1 MLSIKN
7 SSQLVAHVQRQIAA
21 EMRGLAVGEVTPGEV
36 ELASK
41 CGVSRT
47 TIRKALS
54 DMERA
59 GLLRTEGNGRR
70 YLLRAVRKSEMTE
83 SQREPISR
91 DRRVVRYVLE
101 KIGSGA
107 ISPGD
112 RISES
117 KIAAELGFSTGPVRE
132 GLLHLAPLALLRKR
146 ARRQWEAI
154 SFTAK
159 QWEYLTEMRMLVEE
173 HCLKKLFQAPL
184 SQGCRQFLEDHLQLT
199 KELTDL
205 KKEDL
210 GELLELDKNFHQW
223 LLDSAQNPM
232 LLERNQFIYLLIE
245 FQMRNSHYSLDRAR
259 VGLNQHI
266 AIIEAILTGDSIG
279 AVLAL
284 RQHLN
289 SSLDTLKLIV
299 QQDPTSQD

>member
-1 MLSIKN
+1 MLPTKN
-7 SSQLVAHVQRQIAA
+7 SSQLVTHVRRQISD
-21 EMRGLAVGEVTPGEV
+21 EMRNLGVGDIIPGEV

-47 TIRKALS
+47 TVRKALFS
-54 DMERA
+54 MEKE
-59 GLLRTEGNGRR
+59 GLLRTEENGRR
-70 YLLRAVRKSEMTE
+70 YLLRKARKSETAK
-83 SQREPISR
+83 SQREPLSR
-91 DRRVVRYVLE
+91 DRCVVRYVLE

-132 GLLHLAPLALLRKR
+132 GLLHLAPLALLKKR

-173 HCLKKLFQAPL
+173 YCLKKLFQEAL
-184 SQGCRQFLEDHLQLT
+184 AENHRQFLEEHLQLT
-199 KELTDL
+199 KEFSNPER
-205 KKEDL
+205 EDL
-210 GELLELDKNFHQW
+210 GELLELDKTFHQW
-223 LLDSAQNPM
+223 LLDSANNPM

-245 FQMRNSHYSLDRAR
+245 FQMRNSHYSMDRAR
-259 VGLNQHI
+259 VGLDQHI
-266 AIIEAILTGDSIG
+266 TIIKAILTGDSIV

-284 RQHLN
+284 REHLN

-299 QQDPTSQD
+299 SHESGADD